1 MEVKVECERREKN
14 WVVSLP
20 SLDNLEIISRR
31 LDLATEQVKD
41 LLQGQQGIER
51 CNIVLRVET
60 SLPGIVCE
68 IEEAQAKMREAEKLR
83 EQASIEIRAV
93 VCKLRDQGLSM
104 RDIAVL
110 MNVSPQRVA
119 QLAD

>member
-14 WVVSLP
+14 WVVSVP
-20 SLDNLEIISRR
+20 SLDNLEIISKR

-41 LLQGQQGIER
+41 LVHEQQGIER

-60 SLPGIVCE
+60 SLPGIICD
-68 IEEAQAKMREAEKLR
+68 IEAAQAKMREAEKLR
-83 EQASIEIRAV
+83 EQASAEIRAV
-93 VCKLRDQGLSM
+93 VGKLREQGLSM

>member
-1 MEVKVECERREKN
+1 MEVKVECERRDKN
-14 WVVSLP
+14 WVVSVP
-20 SLDNLEIISRR
+20 SLDNLEIISKR

-41 LLQGQQGIER
+41 LVHEQQGVER

-60 SLPGIVCE
+60 SLPGIMCE
-68 IEEAQAKMREAEKLR
+68 IETAQTRMRDAERMR
-83 EQASIEIRAV
+83 EQASLEIRAV
-93 VCKLRDQGLSM
+93 VCKLRNQGLSM

-110 MNVSPQRVA
+110 MNVSPQRIA

>member
-1 MEVKVECERREKN
+1 MEIKVECERREKS
-14 WVVSLP
+14 WVVSVP
-20 SLDNLEIISRR
+20 SLDNLEIISKR

-41 LLQGQQGIER
+41 LVHEQQGVER

-60 SLPGIVCE
+60 SLPGIMCE
-68 IEEAQAKMREAEKLR
+68 IEEAQARMREAEALR
-83 EQASIEIRAV
+83 EQASAEIRAV
-93 VCKLRDQGLSM
+93 VCKLRNQGLSM
-104 RDIAVL
+104 RDIAVM

>member
-1 MEVKVECERREKN
+1 MEIKVECERREKN
-14 WVVSLP
+14 WVVSVP
-20 SLDNLEIISRR
+20 SLDNLEIISKR

-41 LLQGQQGIER
+41 LIQEQQGVER

-60 SLPGIVCE
+60 SLPGIMCE
-68 IEEAQAKMREAEKLR
+68 IEGAQSRMREAERLR
-83 EQASIEIRAV
+83 EQASAEIRAV
-93 VCKLRDQGLSM
+93 VCRLRNQGLSM

>member
-14 WVVSLP
+14 WVVSVP
-20 SLDNLEIISRR
+20 SLDNLEIISKR

-41 LLQGQQGIER
+41 LVQQQQGVER

-60 SLPGIVCE
+60 SLPGIMCD
-68 IEEAQAKMREAEKLR
+68 IEAAQSRMREAERLR
-83 EQASIEIRAV
+83 EQASAEIRSV
-93 VCKLRDQGLSM
+93 VCKLRGEGLSM

-110 MNVSPQRVA
+110 MNLSPQRIA

>member
-14 WVVSLP
+14 WVVSVP
-20 SLDNLEIISRR
+20 SLDNLEIISKR

-41 LLQGQQGIER
+41 LVHEQQGVER

-60 SLPGIVCE
+60 SLPGIMCE
-68 IEEAQAKMREAEKLR
+68 IEEAQARMREAERLR
-83 EQASIEIRAV
+83 ETASTEIRAV
-93 VCKLRDQGLSM
+93 VSKLREQGLSM

-110 MNVSPQRVA
+110 MSVSPQRVA

>member
-14 WVVSLP
+14 WVVSVP
-20 SLDNLEIISRR
+20 SLDNLEIISKR

-41 LLQGQQGIER
+41 LIQEQQGVER

-60 SLPGIVCE
+60 SLPGIMCE
-68 IEEAQAKMREAEKLR
+68 IEEAQSHMREAERLR
-83 EQASIEIRAV
+83 EQASAEIRAV
-93 VCKLRDQGLSM
+93 VCKLRNQGLSM

>member
-14 WVVSLP
+14 WVVSVP
-20 SLDNLEIISRR
+20 SLDNLEIISKR

-41 LLQGQQGIER
+41 LVQEQQGVER

-60 SLPGIVCE
+60 SLPGIMCE
-68 IEEAQAKMREAEKLR
+68 IEEAQARMREAEALR
-83 EQASIEIRAV
+83 EQASAEIRAV
-93 VCKLRDQGLSM
+93 VCKLRGQGLSM
-104 RDIAVL
+104 RDIAVM